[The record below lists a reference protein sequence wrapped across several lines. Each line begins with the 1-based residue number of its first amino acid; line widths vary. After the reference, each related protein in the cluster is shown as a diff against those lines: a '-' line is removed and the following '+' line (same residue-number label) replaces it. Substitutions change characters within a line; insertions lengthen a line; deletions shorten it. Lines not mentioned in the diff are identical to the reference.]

1 MKIKIALLLYA
12 LMLWVVSPVLA
23 QNNGNGNGG
32 GNGSGKGHGHGSGHS
47 DKGGPNDNGSDKG
60 GPDDNGSDKGD
71 HDDKGDHGDKGE
83 GHGNSSLLTATTAQ
97 VVTALASGTLTTS
110 SGASIPVSA
119 QVKVYAVLT
128 RSGAT
133 TGSASQL
140 DTPDGKPAAAVKE
153 RLEANFARLS
163 APLAAAGPSAEA
175 TLPPLMRSLSGLA
188 YNPDWLPTAIADY
201 NTFVQSAS
209 ASFLADPPPE
219 FVALHAVL
227 ARMTAAAGGGLTTAA
242 GGKLAAAAGAK

>member
-1 MKIKIALLLYA
+1 MKIKISLLLYA
-12 LMLWVVSPVLA
+12 LMLWVVSPALA

-47 DKGGPNDNGSDKG
+47 DKGGPDDNGSDKG

-71 HDDKGDHGDKGE
+71 N
-83 GHGNSSLLTATTAQ
+83 HGNSSRLIATTAQ
-97 VVTALASGTLTTS
+97 VVTALANGTLTTS

-119 QVKVYAVLT
+119 QIKVYAVLT

-140 DTPDGKPAAAVKE
+140 DTPDPKAAAALKE
-153 RLEANFARLS
+153 RLAANFARLS
-163 APLAAAGPSAEA
+163 EPLAPAGPSAEA
-175 TLPPLMRSLSGLA
+175 TLPKLMRSLSGLA
-188 YNPDWLPTAIADY
+188 YNPDWLPTAITDY
-201 NTFVQSAS
+201 NSFVQSAS
-209 ASFLADPPPE
+209 ASFLANPPPE

-227 ARMTAAAGGGLTTAA
+227 AKLT
-242 GGKLAAAAGAK
+242 AAAGAKPTTTAGAKLTIAAGAK

>member
-1 MKIKIALLLYA
+1 MKIKISLLLYA
-12 LMLWVVSPVLA
+12 LMLWVVSPALA

-47 DKGGPNDNGSDKG
+47 DKGGPDDNGSDKG

-71 HDDKGDHGDKGE
+71 P
-83 GHGNSSLLTATTAQ
+83 HGNSSRLVATTAQ
-97 VVTALASGTLTTS
+97 VVTALANGTLTTS

-119 QVKVYAVLT
+119 QIKVYAVLT

-140 DTPDGKPAAAVKE
+140 DTPDPKAAAALKE
-153 RLEANFARLS
+153 RLAANFARLS
-163 APLAAAGPSAEA
+163 EPLAAAGPSAEA

-188 YNPDWLPTAIADY
+188 YNPDWLPTAITDY
-201 NTFVQSAS
+201 NSFVQSAS
-209 ASFLADPPPE
+209 ASFLANPPPE

-227 ARMTAAAGGGLTTAA
+227 AKLT
-242 GGKLAAAAGAK
+242 AAAGAKPTTTAGAKLTIAAGAK

>member
-23 QNNGNGNGG
+23 QKNGI
-32 GNGSGKGHGHGSGHS
+32 
-47 DKGGPNDNGSDKG
+47 DKGGGKGGHGQSDKG
-60 GPDDNGSDKGD
+60 GPDDNGSDKGGP
-71 HDDKGDHGDKGE
+71 DDKGNKGDKGGKGE
-83 GHGNSSLLTATTAQ
+83 NHGNSSLLTATTAE
-97 VVTALASGTLTTS
+97 VVTALASGTLTSS

-133 TGSASQL
+133 TSLASQL
-140 DTPDGKPAAAVKE
+140 DTPEGRTAAAVEE

-163 APLAAAGPSAEA
+163 EPLAVAGPSAES

-209 ASFLADPPPE
+209 ASFLAHPPPE

-227 ARMTAAAGGGLTTAA
+227 ARMTAAAGGGLTTVA
-242 GGKLAAAAGAK
+242 GGKLAAAAGVK

>member
-1 MKIKIALLLYA
+1 MKFKISLLLYA
-12 LMLWVVSPVLA
+12 LLLWVVSPALA

-47 DKGGPNDNGSDKG
+47 DKGGPDDNGSDKG
-60 GPDDNGSDKGD
+60 GPNDNGSDKGD
-71 HDDKGDHGDKGE
+71 Q
-83 GHGNSSLLTATTAQ
+83 HGNSSRLVATTAQ
-97 VVTALASGTLTTS
+97 VVTALANGTLTTS

-119 QVKVYAVLT
+119 QIKVYAVLT

-140 DTPDGKPAAAVKE
+140 DTPDPKAAAALKE
-153 RLEANFARLS
+153 RLAANFARLS

-188 YNPDWLPTAIADY
+188 YNPDWLPTTIAEY
-201 NTFVQSAS
+201 NQFVQSAS
-209 ASFLADPPPE
+209 ASFLANPPPE
-219 FVALHAVL
+219 FLALHAVL
-227 ARMTAAAGGGLTTAA
+227 AKLTAAAGGSKLAA
-242 GGKLAAAAGAK
+242 GGR

>member
-12 LMLWVVSPVLA
+12 LLLWVVSPVLA

-60 GPDDNGSDKGD
+60 GPDENGSDKGD
-71 HDDKGDHGDKGE
+71 DGKSGKGDHQ
-83 GHGNSSLLTATTAQ
+83 GHDTRLIATTAE
-97 VVTALASGTLTTS
+97 VVTALGSGSLSSS
-110 SGASIPVSA
+110 SGASIPISA

-133 TGSASQL
+133 TGSASEL

-163 APLAAAGPSAEA
+163 EPLAAAGPRAEA

-188 YNPDWLPTAIADY
+188 YNPDWLPTAIIDY
-201 NTFVQSAS
+201 NNFVQSAS
-209 ASFLADPPPE
+209 PSFLANPPPE

-242 GGKLAAAAGAK
+242 GSKLAAAVGAK